1 MKIIRRAAV
10 LALALAGLAAPGA
23 QAGVLVNSAPDCAAG
38 TTSKPFARWLDYAN
52 YELGPA
58 GTFEKGATGWSLSG
72 AGVVSGN
79 ETYYV
84 HGAGE
89 SRSLRLP
96 GGASATTPTICV
108 GLEHPTIRFF
118 ARNAGSGLLGLGV
131 TSTVAVSVQVE
142 TSLGVVTELP
152 IGVVTHSGTWRP
164 TLPMTV
170 VANLLP
176 LLPGEHTPVR
186 FKLTA
191 LGGDWR
197 VDDFYVDP
205 YRRS

>member
-1 MKIIRRAAV
+1 M
-10 LALALAGLAAPGA
+10 LALAIAGMAAPGA
-23 QAGVLVNSAPDCAAG
+23 QAGVLVGSAPSCAAG
-38 TTSKPFARWLDYAN
+38 ATSKPFAPWLDYAN

-58 GTFEKGATGWSLSG
+58 GTFEKGATGWSLAG
-72 AGVVSGN
+72 ASVVSGN
-79 ETYYV
+79 ETFYV

-89 SRSLRLP
+89 SKSLRIP
-96 GGASATTPTICV
+96 NGKSATTPTICV

-118 ARNAGSGLLGLGV
+118 ARNAGSGLLGVGV
-131 TSTVAVSVQVE
+131 TSTMSVSVQFE
-142 TSLGVVTELP
+142 TSLGSVTELP
-152 IGVVTHSGTWRP
+152 IGVVTHSGTWKP

-176 LLPGEHTPVR
+176 LLPGNYTPVR
-186 FKLTA
+186 FKITA

-197 VDDFYVDP
+197 IDDFYVDP